1 MNRLYLLY
9 MLLHM
14 RGNVRKSKNEIEKLQ
29 IKKLRKLLK
38 YAYEHSDYY
47 RDSFQK
53 AGVNNKNIATVSLS
67 ELPTINKEQLLEN
80 YDRLITVKGITQTKL
95 LQFDEHKNQN
105 SLYENG
111 YHIVHSSGSTGVPRY
126 FVYDQKAWS
135 IMLVGIIRGALWGM
149 SDHQILKLLAG
160 KPKILYIAATDGRY
174 GGAMAVGDGIHGV
187 GASQKFLDINT
198 PLTEWRKCMDEYKPD
213 LIIGYP
219 SAIKILGELIE
230 KEQLEVS
237 VTRVISCGEP
247 LDRGLKEYLQKTF
260 HAEII
265 NFYGASE
272 SLAIGVEGNADKE
285 MILFDD
291 MNIIEVVDGNMYLT
305 CLYNF
310 TQPLI
315 RYQISDQLALH
326 KDEKLDVTSFAKAE
340 VLMCRN
346 EEILW
351 FMDKDGKRDFLHPL
365 SVEGFCI
372 HGLIDYQFKQ
382 ISDTAFEIYAEKEL
396 QADEENIEIEITK
409 QMSKIL
415 NEKNITYVTFKIKF
429 VEQILP
435 EPGTGKKSLI
445 IKPERG
451 SK

>member
-14 RGNVRKSKNEIEKLQ
+14 RRNVRKSKDKIEKLQ
-29 IKKLRKLLK
+29 TKKLRKMIK
-38 YAYEHSDYY
+38 YAYTHSEYY

-53 AGVNNKNIATVSLS
+53 AGLNKKNISTVSLS

-80 YDRLITVKGITQTKL
+80 YDRLITAKDITQNKL
-95 LQFDEHKNQN
+95 LQFDENKSKN
-105 SLYENG
+105 SLYKNQ
-111 YHIVHSSGSTGVPRY
+111 YHMVHSSGSTGIPRY
-126 FVYDQKAWS
+126 FIYDQKAWS
-135 IMLVGIIRGALWGM
+135 IMLAGIIRGALWGM
-149 SDHQILKLLAG
+149 SNHQILKLLAG

-198 PLTEWRKCMDEYKPD
+198 PLTEWSKCMDEYKPD

-237 VTRVISCGEP
+237 VKRVISCGEP

-260 HAEII
+260 RAEII

-272 SLAIGVEGNADKE
+272 SLAIGVEGNTDKE

-291 MNIIEVVDGNMYLT
+291 MNMIEVVDGNMYLT
-305 CLYNF
+305 CLYNY

-315 RYQISDQLALH
+315 RYQISDQLVLH
-326 KDEKLDVTSFAKAE
+326 KDEKLDVTSFTKAD

-382 ISDTAFEIYAEKEL
+382 ISDTAFEIYAEIGV
-396 QADEENIEIEITK
+396 QADEEAIKTEIKT
-409 QMSKIL
+409 QMEKIL
-415 NEKNITYVTFKIKF
+415 NGKNITYVTFEIKF

-435 EPGTGKKSLI
+435 DSKTGKKSLI
-445 IKPERG
+445 IKPERR
-451 SK
+451 